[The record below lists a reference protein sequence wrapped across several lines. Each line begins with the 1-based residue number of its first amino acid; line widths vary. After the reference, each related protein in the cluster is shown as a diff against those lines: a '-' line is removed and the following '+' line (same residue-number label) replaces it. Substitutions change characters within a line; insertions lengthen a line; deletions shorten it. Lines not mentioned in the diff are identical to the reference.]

1 MITFI
6 NPWAFIWLLLAIPI
20 LILYAFR
27 QRRYIHK
34 TGAGELWK
42 DSISFL
48 DPRFWWNPWRR
59 LVSLLVQLAILLT
72 FVVAMAEPCFRPP
85 QRLAVIIDCTESM
98 RDALAAGDQSAVGS
112 EVREKLAQMVE
123 NLGYHDRIALIAAE
137 SPARILCRTTSDKEK
152 ILSALD
158 EYLKEPQLTQNAQA
172 MNQAIDVA
180 RALVAKKAGEKEL
193 DPRTQNI
200 VLISDGRFPEFEQ
213 TAQTPGVHWLP
224 VGKSFDNFALL
235 SVGARCVQDGKIAV
249 LCTLANYSSKSQ
261 TGTID
266 VAGTE
271 QEISAKPDE
280 KLSTIIEI
288 DASAVTDAGQIDVVW
303 KPSVGKERKLALPA
317 IHSVNFNAY
326 LVSRGNPALE
336 DALKAVPA
344 IDKVESLKKLPTD
357 LPDNAIVVFDEA
369 SPAELPN
376 AYTICIAPKK
386 TSNLWTATETPVD
399 AVVES
404 VNVDFFP
411 GLWTNCNLI
420 GQQFRAAASIEPTS
434 PAVTLASDKNG
445 SALAWAV
452 DGEKKAQH
460 FVFAC
465 QQWQTVPG
473 FGIVVKNIVDF
484 WSNGEFDPYVTEEF
498 LDEDGRMPTS
508 SVDAFSLP
516 GEDVIPLWTILG
528 VILLIAVCV
537 EWCLYQRRWLE

>member
-1 MITFI
+1 MERFHFL
-6 NPWAFIWLLLAIPI
+6 PRSPVLVES
-20 LILYAFR
+20 R
-27 QRRYIHK
+27 
-34 TGAGELWK
+34 K

-85 QRLAVIIDCTESM
+85 QRLAVIVDCTESM
-98 RDALAAGDQSAVGS
+98 RDALSAGEQSAVGS

-235 SVGARCVQDGKIAV
+235 SVGARCSAENKIAV
-249 LCTLANYSSKSQ
+249 LCTLANYSAKSQ
-261 TGTID
+261 TGTIT

-271 QEISAKPDE
+271 QEIVGQPDE

-288 DASAVTDAGQIDVVW
+288 DASAVTESGQIDVVW
-303 KPSVGKERKLALPA
+303 KPSVGKERKLTLPA
-317 IHSVNFNAY
+317 IRSVNFNAY

-357 LPDNAIVVFDEA
+357 LPPNAIVVFDEA

-404 VNVDFFP
+404 VNVDLFP
-411 GLWTNCNLI
+411 GLWTNCSLI

-445 SALAWAV
+445 AALAWAI

-516 GEDVIPLWTILG
+516 GEDVVPLWTILG

>member
-98 RDALAAGDQSAVGS
+98 RDALSADGQSAVGS

-235 SVGARCVQDGKIAV
+235 SVGARCSTENKIAV
-249 LCTLANYSSKSQ
+249 LCTLASYSSKSQ
-261 TGTID
+261 KGTIT

-271 QEISAKPDE
+271 QEIVGQPDE
-280 KLSTIIEI
+280 KLSTVIEI
-288 DASAVTDAGQIDVVW
+288 DASAVTDAGQIDVLW

-317 IHSVNFNAY
+317 IRSVNFNAY

-344 IDKVESLKKLPTD
+344 IEKVESLKKIPTD
-357 LPDNAIVVFDEA
+357 FPPNAIVVFDEA

-404 VNVDFFP
+404 VNVDLFP
-411 GLWTNCNLI
+411 GLWTSCNLI

-445 SALAWAV
+445 TALAWAI
-452 DGEKKAQH
+452 DGEKKSQH

>member
-42 DSISFL
+42 DSISLL

-85 QRLAVIIDCTESM
+85 QRLAVIIDCTDSM
-98 RDALAAGDQSAVGS
+98 RDALSAGEQSAVGS

-152 ILSALD
+152 ILSSLD
-158 EYLKEPQLTQNAQA
+158 EYLKEPHLTQNAQA

-224 VGKSFDNFALL
+224 VGKSFDNFALR

-249 LCTLANYSSKSQ
+249 LCTMANYSSNNQ
-261 TGTID
+261 TGTIT
-266 VAGTE
+266 VAGTSKDV
-271 QEISAKPDE
+271 SAKE
-280 KLSTIIEI
+280 NETVSTIIEI
-288 DASAVTDAGQIDVVW
+288 DASATAESGQIDVVW

-317 IHSVNFNAY
+317 VHSVNFNAY

-369 SPAELPN
+369 SPADLPN

-411 GLWTNCNLI
+411 GLWTNCSLI
-420 GQQFRAAASIEPTS
+420 GQQFRAAASIEPTV

-445 SALAWAV
+445 AALAWAV
-452 DGEKKAQH
+452 DGEKKGQH